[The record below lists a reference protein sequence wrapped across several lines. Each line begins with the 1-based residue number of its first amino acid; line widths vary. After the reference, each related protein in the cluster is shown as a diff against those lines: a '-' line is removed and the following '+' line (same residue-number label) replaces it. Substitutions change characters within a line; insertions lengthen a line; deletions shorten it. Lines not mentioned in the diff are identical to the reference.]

1 MEPIGHAVM
10 RRSTGAAVVPPAGT
24 GSVGPV
30 HRLSSSEPLRKVL
43 FSLVAVQL
51 VFCLVALLG
60 ISPPQAAAVSGN
72 IGPVDLPPPLLL
84 SEPGPLIGDAPGP
97 TAAADATGVEVS
109 LFKEP
114 GATKPY
120 KALPNPTWEDVPLV
134 FHVLEDRG
142 DWLHVRVNIRPN
154 GSTAWIRRSEVYVR
168 PLPNRIVIELS
179 ARRLTL
185 LRGNDILA
193 QHRVAIGAPNVPTP
207 VGEFYVDAT
216 VRIEN
221 PNGPYGVGQM
231 SVSGFSNVL
240 YSFGGGIGQIAIHG
254 TNNPRTIG
262 GTVSHGCIRM
272 LNDAWTQVQSMSPN
286 GTPVSI
292 RP

>member
-1 MEPIGHAVM
+1 M
-10 RRSTGAAVVPPAGT
+10 RGPSGAVVVPRAAT
-24 GSVGPV
+24 GSVGAV
-30 HRLSSSEPLRKVL
+30 HRLSGSEPLRKVL
-43 FSLVAVQL
+43 SSLVVVQL
-51 VFCLVALLG
+51 LVGLVALLG

-72 IGPVDLPPPLLL
+72 LGPVDLTPPLLL
-84 SEPGPLIGDAPGP
+84 TEPGPLIGDAPGP
-97 TAAADATGVEVS
+97 TAAADATGAEVS

-114 GATKPY
+114 GAAKPY
-120 KALPNPTWEDVPLV
+120 KALSNPTWEDVPLV
-134 FHVLEDRG
+134 FHVIEDRG
-142 DWLHVRVNIRPN
+142 EWLHVRVNIRPN
-154 GSTAWIRRSEVYVR
+154 GSTAWIRRAEVYVR
-168 PLPNRIVIELS
+168 PIPNRIVVELG

-185 LRGNDILA
+185 LRGNEILA
-193 QHRVAIGAPNVPTP
+193 QHQVAIGAPGVPTP
-207 VGEFYVDAT
+207 TGEFYVDAT

-272 LNDAWTQVQSMSPN
+272 LNEAWTQVQSMSPN

-292 RP
+292 RA